1 MSRFSRTR
9 VKFTVVIHSMVP
21 VPSSDE
27 EIRLIDDGFVKI
39 CNMMNDISV
48 KVRTKA
54 ASLLGSLH
62 QVGPKFLEQTL
73 DKKLMSNMRVSSLY
87 TGIFLINKMFIIRF
101 LDIRLFKGGPEKCF
115 VS

>member
-1 MSRFSRTR
+1 
-9 VKFTVVIHSMVP
+9 MVP

-87 TGIFLINKMFIIRF
+87 TGSFLINKI
-101 LDIRLFKGGPEKCF
+101 
-115 VS
+115 V